1 MPPSNV
7 DKARST
13 GIDLTGILNLGKSV
27 TGSKSTT
34 TTSRA
39 PNIQANLDQLIATL
53 TGAQS
58 GYTKDAAIAD
68 NTGAA
73 YRVQQLLQ
81 QAMPQI
87 NSAQL
92 QSGLYSPTTAQLLQN
107 NLASQITN
115 AELNAQQQQIKDYA
129 TIQAQQAQSA
139 ASAAQASGQTQTQV
153 TPGVGLE
160 GLLLPMAASMGMQK
174 GYDLIFGGKATTS
187 PSVVGADAS
196 IKSLLGG
203 SNISGVK
210 IAPSDV
216 NATTLLKPTSTQV
229 FNTSGELVSASGA
242 GGTLAPV
249 VGPSGYGNIA
259 FSAPDAATWFAD
271 DAARMAS
278 QGFSWAPSTTGAAST
293 AGAGSSWMST
303 AGNYASAAMPYAA
316 AALVVDQLTGGQV
329 SKGITSASDVIG
341 LKQPV
346 DNVTNF
352 VSESTE
358 FLDPIT
364 DPIGN
369 LFSGVGNVISGKGSV
384 ICTALASHGLL
395 SSADLAA
402 SNIYR
407 INNLSQVEYEY
418 YLHWATT
425 IAAVLTAIKPA
436 YWSGKLQLIAWGAK
450 QYVAYVTGK
459 AGFGTKV
466 LVKLGLTINK
476 YLANR
481 WASKQAQYAGV

>member
-53 TGAQS
+53 TGAQG

-73 YRVQQLLQ
+73 YRVQQMLQ

-92 QSGLYSPTTAQLLQN
+92 QSGLYSPTTAQLLKN

-139 ASAAQASGQTQTQV
+139 ASTAQASGQTQTQV

-160 GLLLPMAASMGMQK
+160 GLLLPMVASVGMQK
-174 GYDLIFGGKATTS
+174 GYDLIFGGSAAS
-187 PSVVGADAS
+187 GAGTAAG

-203 SNISGVK
+203 SQVAGVNPAA
-210 IAPSDV
+210 AP
-216 NATTLLKPTSTQV
+216 TLFNPASTMT
-229 FNTSGELVSASGA
+229 FDAAGNLASASGSV
-242 GGTLAPV
+242 GNLAPV
-249 VGPSGYGNIA
+249 VAPSTYGNIA
-259 FSAPDAATWFAD
+259 FSAPDAAAWFAD
-271 DAARMAS
+271 DAAMMAS
-278 QGFSWAPSTTGAAST
+278 QGFGGAAST
-293 AGAGSSWMST
+293 AGAAGAASTTGAGSSWMST
-303 AGNYASAAMPYAA
+303 AGNYASAAVPYVA

-407 INNLSQVEYEY
+407 INNLSQAEYEY

-425 IAAVLTAIKPA
+425 IAAMLTAIKPE

-466 LVKLGLTINK
+466 LVKLGLAINK

>member
-1 MPPSNV
+1 MATNV

-13 GIDLTGILNLGKSV
+13 GIDLTGILNLGKAV

-39 PNIQANLDQLIATL
+39 PNVQANLDQLIATL
-53 TGAQS
+53 TGAQG

-92 QSGLYSPTTAQLLQN
+92 QSGLYSPTTAALLQN

-115 AELNAQQQQIKDYA
+115 AELSAQQQQIKDYA

-139 ASAAQASGQTQTQV
+139 ASAAQASGQTQQTV
-153 TPGVGLE
+153 TPGVGIE
-160 GLLLPMAASMGMQK
+160 GLLLPMVASMGMQK
-174 GYDLIFGGKATTS
+174 GYDLIFGSGAAS
-187 PSVVGADAS
+187 GAGSVAGNIGADAS
-196 IKSLLGG
+196 IKSMLGG
-203 SNISGVK
+203 SQVAGVNPAA
-210 IAPSDV
+210 AP
-216 NATTLLKPTSTQV
+216 TLFKPTSTMT
-229 FNTSGELVSASGA
+229 FDAAGNLASASGSV
-242 GGTLAPV
+242 GNLAPV
-249 VGPSGYGNIA
+249 VAPSAYGNIA
-259 FSAPDAATWFAD
+259 FSAPDAAAWFAD
-271 DAARMAS
+271 DAAMMAS
-278 QGFSWAPSTTGAAST
+278 QGFGSAGSTAGAAST

-303 AGNYASAAMPYAA
+303 AGSYASAAMPYVA

-402 SNIYR
+402 SNAYR
-407 INNLSQVEYEY
+407 INNLSQAEYEY

-425 IAAVLTAIKPA
+425 IAAMLTAIKPE
-436 YWSGKLQLIAWGAK
+436 YWSGKLQLVAWGAK

-466 LVKLGLTINK
+466 LVKLGLAINK